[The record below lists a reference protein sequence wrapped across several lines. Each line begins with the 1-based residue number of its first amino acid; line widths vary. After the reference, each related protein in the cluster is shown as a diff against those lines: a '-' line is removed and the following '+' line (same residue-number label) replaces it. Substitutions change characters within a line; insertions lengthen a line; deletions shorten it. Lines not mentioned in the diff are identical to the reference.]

1 MEKELEENDLD
12 DIAEL
17 IDLMFVEG
25 EHPRKIMAVLVEN
38 QEYWDE
44 ILLRTLRFARI
55 FQLDFIMRCT
65 DKQMRLIAKHA
76 KGRTLV
82 NDLCVWQMLQSGVPS
97 SIKNMFRHEDG
108 AKNGRQHPW
117 GHGTMSD
124 YLDWFETEM
133 TIGRKPSEYRFP
145 SACFDHEFLKQSL
158 YQARIFQ
165 DDFFFSVDEESREM
179 MIESAKEFEPEI
191 FLPFYAQLIECG
203 DARIRTRM
211 SLLLNSL
218 DQLLSNRL
226 CGLRGL
232 QTVWWMCG
240 LEKSRKYRTLF
251 YGSNWMD
258 EAICGLNLE
267 GAEDIRC
274 RNDTVA
280 LYNFTKG
287 VNPNDDLLHCR
298 SYEEYQIKRAISGR
312 RIIKK
317 HIEALVGLAC
327 TEDGSRLGVLTG
339 LIRHHTGEVERFF
352 PLRKMMLWVVHS
364 SMSPI
369 SDVSMIREF
378 LLVLESV
385 RPGLVSGFRDVY
397 GGNLTFYLSS
407 WPYALNRFLEA
418 QEMFKVLDEVGCRFD
433 ERAANGCSAA
443 DYISWFKSC
452 ANSEQPVIC

>member
-1 MEKELEENDLD
+1 MKRELEENDLD
-12 DIAEL
+12 DVAEL

-25 EHPRKIMAVLVEN
+25 EHPRKIMEVLVEN

-117 GHGTMSD
+117 GRGAMSD

-133 TIGRKPSEYRFP
+133 TIGLKPSEYRFP

-165 DDFFFSVDEESREM
+165 DDFFFSVDEESRET

-203 DARIRTRM
+203 DARMRTRISLKMIRWDLSHYLSM
-211 SLLLNSL
+211 SS
-218 DQLLSNRL
+218 
-226 CGLRGL
+226 LRG
-232 QTVWWMCG
+232 V
-240 LEKSRKYRTLF
+240 EKSRKYRTLF
-251 YGSNWMD
+251 YGSCWMD
-258 EAICGLNLE
+258 NAVCNMNLE
-267 GAEDIRC
+267 GSEDIFC
-274 RNDTVA
+274 RNDMKIADCVS
-280 LYNFTKG
+280 
-287 VNPNDDLLHCR
+287 PNDDLLHCR

-312 RIIKK
+312 RISKK
-317 HIEALVGLAC
+317 HIESLVSLVC
-327 TEDGSRLGVLTG
+327 LGDDSQLGILTS
-339 LIRHHTGEVERFF
+339 LIRGHADKVDKLFS
-352 PLRKMMLWVVHS
+352 LRKIMLRVVHREQTP
-364 SMSPI
+364 SML
-369 SDVSMIREF
+369 REF
-378 LLVLESV
+378 LLTLESV
-385 RPGLVSGFRDVY
+385 RPGLVSGFKDVY
-397 GGNLTFYLSS
+397 GGNLTFYLCKWAIQGINS
-407 WPYALNRFLEA
+407 FLYETDL
-418 QEMFKVLDEVGCRFD
+418 FKVLEEVGCRFD
-433 ERAANGCSAA
+433 ERAANGCCAA